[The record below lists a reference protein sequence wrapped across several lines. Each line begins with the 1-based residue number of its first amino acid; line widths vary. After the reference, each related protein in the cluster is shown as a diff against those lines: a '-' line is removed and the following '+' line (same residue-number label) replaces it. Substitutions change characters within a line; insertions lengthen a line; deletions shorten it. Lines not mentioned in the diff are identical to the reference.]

1 MGWRNAQYLNPLT
14 RFPGF
19 VWLIAT
25 GFSLPMQR
33 GWSSQEWLA
42 KIRARPTSCAIARTL
57 SLGER
62 KGLSPECPEDACS
75 FVASLNCC
83 GLADQSAMMKG
94 KDEHADNEAKGR
106 NLKFQSVR
114 RFARGIALLRKE
126 TASGVML
133 RRLYH
138 EDRKT

>member
-1 MGWRNAQYLNPLT
+1 
-14 RFPGF
+14 
-19 VWLIAT
+19 
-25 GFSLPMQR
+25 MQR

-75 FVASLNCC
+75 FVPSLNCC

-94 KDEHADNEAKGR
+94 KDEHADNKSEKGE
-106 NLKFQSVR
+106 
-114 RFARGIALLRKE
+114 I
-126 TASGVML
+126 
-133 RRLYH
+133 
-138 EDRKT
+138 

>member
-1 MGWRNAQYLNPLT
+1 MRSSVSLSKFMSTTSPRAN
-14 RFPGF
+14 RS
-19 VWLIAT
+19 AT
-25 GFSLPMQR
+25 
-33 GWSSQEWLA
+33 
-42 KIRARPTSCAIARTL
+42 T
-57 SLGER
+57 LGER

-75 FVASLNCC
+75 FVASLKCC
-83 GLADQSAMMKG
+83 GLADQSAMMKV
-94 KDEHADNEAKGR
+94 KDEHADNESEREKSE
-106 NLKFQSVR
+106 FQSVR